1 MRLLAGTVLQEIFD
15 HMYAEL
21 PDFPHKKLFQSVFNQ
36 ETIKEVVR
44 KDQVKIDQSFQK
56 EVIQAEL
63 TYFIL
68 ENLEKENQKEFIY
81 YWNQAAGVYSI
92 VVPLLDLPEYSYHI
106 LKGLCV
112 SVGGIT
118 ESVIK
123 YSLNAMT
130 EYIAATSKKETK
142 DQLLTQLFDNS
153 IKLLK
158 DYAKDE
164 RIITPL
170 FKTLD
175 FIFEKQEIQCWGKSK
190 IYARQIYDLIVSE
203 TKSTKSIMKLTASV
217 GLIVGLINLQ
227 CGDTTILLLRLV
239 AQYLV
244 HKFPKVRKLMADKF
258 YLLLLSSGE
267 QYFGEEVNDAC
278 IEYLLSVDWLEM
290 EKFNYQEPAKKF
302 NQLFKLGFDTDEDQ
316 SKK

>member
-106 LKGLCV
+106 VKL
-112 SVGGIT
+112 SPR
-118 ESVIK
+118 
-123 YSLNAMT
+123 LN
-130 EYIAATSKKETK
+130 
-142 DQLLTQLFDNS
+142 
-153 IKLLK
+153 
-158 DYAKDE
+158 
-164 RIITPL
+164 
-170 FKTLD
+170 
-175 FIFEKQEIQCWGKSK
+175 IF
-190 IYARQIYDLIVSE
+190 
-203 TKSTKSIMKLTASV
+203 
-217 GLIVGLINLQ
+217 
-227 CGDTTILLLRLV
+227 
-239 AQYLV
+239 
-244 HKFPKVRKLMADKF
+244 FF
-258 YLLLLSSGE
+258 
-267 QYFGEEVNDAC
+267 F
-278 IEYLLSVDWLEM
+278 
-290 EKFNYQEPAKKF
+290 
-302 NQLFKLGFDTDEDQ
+302 
-316 SKK
+316 